1 MSSKQPLQR
10 FEAPLHLKLA
20 LLWIAVMFLYI
31 YNDYFNMYLPGGIE
45 GMMNGELG
53 PFEAANDAAMV
64 GLSIMMAIPALMV
77 FFSVALPPFASRWL
91 NVLFG
96 LLYTAIEIW
105 TFSGS
110 RLFFQVVV
118 GFEILLTLLI
128 VVYALRWPRRA
139 GSMH

>member
-1 MSSKQPLQR
+1 MSTAKPTLQR
-10 FEAPLHLKLA
+10 FDAPPQLKLA

-31 YNDYFNMYLPGGIE
+31 YNDYFNMYLPGAIE
-45 GMMNGELG
+45 GMMDGSVG
-53 PFEAANDAAMV
+53 PFDVANDAAMV

-77 FFSVALPPFASRWL
+77 FFSVALAPAASRWL

-105 TFSGS
+105 TFGGS

-118 GFEILLTLLI
+118 GLEVVLTLLI
-128 VVYALRWPRRA
+128 VVTALRWPRR
-139 GSMH
+139 